1 MPKRVDHEQRRAQIA
16 DALLRIAA
24 ARGLQAVTFREV
36 AAEAGV
42 SVRLV
47 QYYFETK
54 EQLLVRSLGH
64 LAARLDARVR
74 RRAGE
79 LPAPLTR
86 RQVVEV
92 VLTSVL
98 PLDEE
103 RRADALASTAAY
115 AVALTDPALAAAGV
129 GYPESLVRYLG
140 GVLVTAAETG
150 ELRAGVDPAVEAP
163 LLLAVTNGLTS
174 AVLGG
179 MHPPE
184 VAVALLGAHLDR
196 LFH

>member
-54 EQLLVRSLGH
+54 DQLLVRSLGY
-64 LAARLDARVR
+64 LADRLDARVR
-74 RRAGE
+74 RRAAE

-98 PLDEE
+98 PLDRE

-129 GYPESLVRYLG
+129 GYPEALVRYLG
-140 GVLVTAAETG
+140 GVLTSAAETG

-184 VAVALLGAHLDR
+184 VAVSLLGAYLDR
-196 LFH
+196 LFR

>member
-1 MPKRVDHEQRRAQIA
+1 MPKRVDHDERRRQIA
-16 DALLRIAA
+16 EALLRIAA
-24 ARGLQAVTFREV
+24 DRGLAAVTFREV

-54 EQLLVRSLGH
+54 EQLVVRSLGH
-64 LAARLDARVR
+64 LATRLDARVR
-74 RRAGE
+74 RRAAERGT
-79 LPAPLTR
+79 ALTR
-86 RQVVEV
+86 RQVVET
-92 VLTSVL
+92 VLGSVL

-103 RRADALASTAAY
+103 SRADALASTAAY
-115 AVALTDPALAAAGV
+115 AVALTDPAVAAAGV
-129 GYPESLVRYLG
+129 GYPEALVRYLA
-140 GVLVTAAETG
+140 GVLETARQTG
-150 ELRAGVDPAVEAP
+150 ELRAGVDPATEAP
-163 LLLAVTNGLTS
+163 ILLALTNGLTS

-184 VAVALLGAHLDR
+184 VALGLLGAQLDR